1 MQQISTE
8 NLIAVAITMAL
19 AAGIP
24 AVLSRLPLPGEVL
37 EIVLGAI
44 VRPQIL
50 GLVHP
55 GTTLNFLADF
65 GLAMLFLMAG
75 FEMVPAVL
83 QGRPIRNALADWGIS
98 AIIALAAATL
108 LTTILYPAIARRF
121 LEHELVRAAPP
132 SAG

>member
-1 MQQISTE
+1 MQRISSE

-24 AVLSRLPLPGEVL
+24 AMLPRLPLPGVVL
-37 EIVLGAI
+37 KIVLGAI
-44 VRPQIL
+44 IGPQIL

-55 GTTLNFLADF
+55 GTTLNFIANF
-65 GLAMLFLMAG
+65 ALAMLFLMAG
-75 FEMVPAVL
+75 CEMDPAVL
-83 QGRPIRNALADWGIS
+83 QERPICNALAGWGIS
-98 AIIALAAATL
+98 AITTLSAATL

-121 LEHELVRAAPP
+121 DHELVRAAPL